1 MEGELGTEFITENGA
16 SVIRNKL
23 TKYQMT
29 VFPQG
34 SIHTE
39 WNPDCTA
46 ATFVAGFASED
57 PGVQQSVQ
65 RLFDLDDDLLEAAFK
80 SDFTFAGEDIDQFR
94 TLIPANVALGVES
107 CLQKCGLQKR

>member
-16 SVIRNKL
+16 TLIKNRL

-34 SIHTE
+34 AIHTE
-39 WNPDCTA
+39 WNPTCEP

-57 PGVQQSVQ
+57 PGVQQSAQ
-65 RLFDLDDDLLEAAFK
+65 RLFDMDDDLLEAAFK
-80 SDFTFAGEDIDQFR
+80 SDFT
-94 TLIPANVALGVES
+94 L
-107 CLQKCGLQKR
+107 